1 MDALEAAFDAAAED
15 DEVRVVVLRGSGR
28 AFCAGYDLNQDAEE
42 GTKDAAEWHREL
54 DRDTK
59 RLLRILEN
67 PKPVIASV
75 HSYCLAGGTDLMLA
89 CDLAVASDDAVFGYV
104 DIRFGS
110 GVVSM
115 FLPWVVGVRAAKEL
129 ILTGQDRVPAAE
141 ALRIGLVN
149 RVVPRDE
156 LEGATMALADE
167 IAKNEPFVVR
177 TMKASINRV
186 WQTRRPPGGARR
198 QHGAGRDD
206 RDGQP
211 ARPGRVPP
219 DHPRGGSEGR
229 DRLARRAVPEHRVI
243 YGLAAALGWG
253 LSDLWAAISG
263 RRIGSGR
270 TVVVA
275 QVAAGVV
282 VTLLVL
288 IVRPDLSGIPTVAPW
303 LIPNA
308 FLGAAA
314 FATLYKGLQLGP
326 IAVVSPVLAS
336 YAVVPV
342 LLSVVLLGETLGG
355 LQVVGVAVT
364 IAGAALTSTDPKALR
379 AGTRTKPAGLPWA
392 IVSTLLFGVA
402 TYVMGWAAKEAG
414 FLPSLWFGRLTMMT
428 VFLLAALVLW
438 LRSRSAGEVRD
449 PVSPSMLRLAVL
461 VGVMELVGT
470 IAYARG
476 AEVGLVSI
484 VTAAS
489 ATYPLIPVFG
499 GVVLLHERPVP
510 TQYLGIAMVI
520 GGLLLLGVA

>member
-1 MDALEAAFDAAAED
+1 M
-15 DEVRVVVLRGSGR
+15 
-28 AFCAGYDLNQDAEE
+28 
-42 GTKDAAEWHREL
+42 
-54 DRDTK
+54 
-59 RLLRILEN
+59 
-67 PKPVIASV
+67 

-156 LEGATMALADE
+156 LDDATMALADE

-186 WQTRRPPGGARR
+186 VAERRAPGRARR

-211 ARPGRVPP
+211 SRPRRVPAH
-219 DHPRGGSEGR
+219 HPGGGSEGR
-229 DRLARRAVPEHRVI
+229 DRLARRAVPGHRVI

-275 QVAAGVV
+275 QVAAAVV

-288 IVRPDLSGIPTVAPW
+288 VVRPDLSGIPTVAPW

-314 FATLYKGLQLGP
+314 FSTLYKGLELGP

-342 LLSVVLLGETLGG
+342 LLSVVLLGETLAGWE
-355 LQVVGVAVT
+355 VVGVAVT
-364 IAGAALTSTDPKALR
+364 IAGAVLTSTDPKALR

-402 TYVMGWAAKEAG
+402 TYIMGWAAKEAG

-428 VFLLAALVLW
+428 CV
-438 LRSRSAGEVRD
+438 
-449 PVSPSMLRLAVL
+449 P
-461 VGVMELVGT
+461 
-470 IAYARG
+470 ARG
-476 AEVGLVSI
+476 A
-484 VTAAS
+484 
-489 ATYPLIPVFG
+489 
-499 GVVLLHERPVP
+499 R
-510 TQYLGIAMVI
+510 
-520 GGLLLLGVA
+520 GVAAVAFRRRGARAGGTGDAQARGDGRGGGAGRDDRLRTRRRGRPGVGRDRRLRDLPADPGPRRRECCFTSARSRPSTWGSRW